1 MQNTHT
7 HKKKNQIFLNITKE
21 DIRERW
27 PMGTYEISLLAV
39 SYDGN
44 GLWELMKFLCWQYPM
59 MEMATILVT
68 DFIDKYISHCFP
80 TLT

>member
-1 MQNTHT
+1 
-7 HKKKNQIFLNITKE
+7 
-21 DIRERW
+21 
-27 PMGTYEISLLAV
+27 MGTYEISLLAV